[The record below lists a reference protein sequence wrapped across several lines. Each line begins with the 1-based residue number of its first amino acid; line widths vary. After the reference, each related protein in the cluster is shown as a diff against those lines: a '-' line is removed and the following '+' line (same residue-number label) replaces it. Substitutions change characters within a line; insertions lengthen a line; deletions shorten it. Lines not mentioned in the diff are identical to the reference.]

1 MTALPPTIP
10 HLAEASAARFGDA
23 PAILD
28 GGESWSYARLWR
40 EVRIAASALI
50 ARGIGA
56 GDRVAIWAPN
66 RREWIVAA
74 IAVQAAGCAY
84 AAPSVFCS
92 ASCVQAEPA
101 ASAARARCP
110 WTRPW

>member
-74 IAVQAAGCAY
+74 VGATSPVL
-84 AAPSVFCS
+84 
-92 ASCVQAEPA
+92 A
-101 ASAARARCP
+101 ASKVTVASAVTAMGEG
-110 WTRPW
+110 RPVSPESPACSSPR